1 MIQGVPSLTK
11 HENPTARRSTRRS
24 NSRAFLETVM
34 AENSSKSDQI
44 RKLREI
50 RMLAG
55 EKVTADCEADAK
67 RASKSFALKKESKA
81 DS

>member
-1 MIQGVPSLTK
+1 
-11 HENPTARRSTRRS
+11 
-24 NSRAFLETVM
+24 M

-50 RMLAG
+50 HMLAR
-55 EKVTADCEADAK
+55 EKVTADCEADTE

-81 DS
+81 ES

>member
-1 MIQGVPSLTK
+1 
-11 HENPTARRSTRRS
+11 
-24 NSRAFLETVM
+24 M

-50 RMLAG
+50 RMLAR

-67 RASKSFALKKESKA
+67 RASKSFALKKNPKPSHEERYDTLCPNVLWLPA
-81 DS
+81 DRA